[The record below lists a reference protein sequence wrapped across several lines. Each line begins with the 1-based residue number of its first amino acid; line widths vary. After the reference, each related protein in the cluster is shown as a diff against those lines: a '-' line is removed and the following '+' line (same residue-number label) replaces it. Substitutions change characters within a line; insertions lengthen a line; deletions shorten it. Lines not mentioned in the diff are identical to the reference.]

1 MQSNLRFLSTLSW
14 IKMRSYGRKGTTSE
28 RELVK
33 MFWDAGFAASR
44 TPASGSATKNP
55 LPDIIAG
62 NGDIY
67 LSVEAKSSSKDR
79 IYIKKDEIKNLE
91 EFSER
96 FGALPY
102 VGIRFNGEKWAFL
115 PPHKIP
121 KTKDGNYRIDLSF
134 IRREG
139 MDFDEFIGKS
149 KQVKIFK

>member
-1 MQSNLRFLSTLSW
+1 V
-14 IKMRSYGRKGTTSE
+14 RKGTAPE
-28 RELVK
+28 RELVR
-33 MFWDAGFAASR
+33 MFWGAGFAASR

-55 LPDIIAG
+55 LPDVIAG
-62 NGDIY
+62 NGKRY
-67 LSVEAKSSSKDR
+67 LSIEVKSSSKKR
-79 IYIKKDEIKNLE
+79 IYIKKDEIINLE

-96 FGALPY
+96 FGAVPY
-102 VGIRFNGEKWAFL
+102 IGVRFNEEKWAFL

-121 KTKDGNYRIDLSF
+121 KTKEGNYRIDISF